1 MRTTRRSRQ
10 SAARLVL
17 PLAVCAVVGVFGGCA
32 QTAQHQDVL
41 SDPSPQEVGSTTRT
55 VDIQNTMAYTVD
67 TNLRLIQSD
76 MGRFW
81 LMDRPSRL
89 TPLPMR

>member
-1 MRTTRRSRQ
+1 
-10 SAARLVL
+10 
-17 PLAVCAVVGVFGGCA
+17 VVGVFGGCA

-41 SDPSPQEVGSTTRT
+41 LDPSPQEVGTTTRT

-89 TPLPMR
+89 TPMPMR